1 MDLLTRIKHEALR
14 CAEESL
20 SDTDAQGADLWAKRD
35 EINTYRYKCL
45 ANLAARLLVTAP
57 VTYGAMAAVIA
68 EEVTARYGTEMGDDD
83 LVRALKR
90 MYGHRLLDMEDYE
103 LISTVYYREG

>member
-1 MDLLTRIKHEALR
+1 MDLLTRIQYEVLR

-20 SDTDAQGADLWAKRD
+20 SDREPLRSDLWDKRD
-35 EINTYRYKCL
+35 KVNTYRHKCL
-45 ANLAARLLVTAP
+45 VMLFDRLSVATP

-83 LVRALKR
+83 LTRALKR
-90 MYGHRLLDMEDYE
+90 MYGHRLLAMEDYE
-103 LISTVYYREG
+103 LISTIYYREG